1 MDFFYSEFQ
10 ETLEKVDLL
19 MGKPA
24 DQKKPYEHKYSARE
38 LLQSLLTHERIQQSD
53 DISRAAEALIE
64 YILGVNHFETEEIT
78 ESEKHYSR
86 CLHLLL
92 STPISVQAR
101 YLNTFQDVLNALGI
115 LRCNRGEND
124 NGLQYFYKSQSL
136 FESMKTVQFQSF
148 SHTFRD
154 YLTGS
159 DNFRFIIQ
167 GGVNLRKAEQNY
179 TLTLFYMA
187 QAFSKLGD
195 KHKSAE
201 YCAETLKRQIISGDY
216 DMKDWAVNTI
226 NMAEYYVENQ
236 YMAQAVYIL
245 ECGLSIITGKRR
257 KLRSTLN
264 MQLGRAYRS
273 LLDLGLTVHR
283 QGQERPVE
291 INQQLL
297 VLPMLSAS
305 WKELIFPTDIEAA
318 KEIFKIANN
327 HFKIALEYFIID
339 GYVTEHIEMKKDIS
353 GLYKCL
359 CYFENSDARILAMMN
374 RRLELI
380 EGFTKEINKQSYG
393 TLWQHLMNEVASIYL
408 DIYELKVNAAD
419 SQKVEAK
426 RLKKHGDSNKFA
438 LLCIDKHIEMIDFIH
453 KFDMNDDS
461 AKDIIQSSL
470 NLMFG
475 VARLYSKLEDPMTS
489 LRVEY
494 MHKSLKWYE
503 KIRDYLQHTKNG
515 KYSASITDISDQI
528 RICDEMIALMPIR
541 IGQVNAAGADN

>member
-1 MDFFYSEFQ
+1 MHFFYSDFQ
-10 ETLEKVDLL
+10 ETLERVDLL
-19 MGKPA
+19 MGMNA
-24 DQKKPYEHKYSARE
+24 DPKKPFEHKYLARE
-38 LLQSLLTHERIQQSD
+38 QLQALLSHERMKESD
-53 DISRAAEALIE
+53 DLSRAAEALVE

-78 ESEKHYSR
+78 ESDKHYNR
-86 CLHLLL
+86 CLLLLL
-92 STPISVQAR
+92 STPLIVQAR

-115 LRCNRGEND
+115 LRCNRGENEQ
-124 NGLQYFYKSQSL
+124 GLQYFYKSQSL
-136 FESMKTVQFQSF
+136 YESMKTVPTQSF

-187 QAFSKLGD
+187 QAFGKLGN

-201 YCAETLKRQIISGDY
+201 YCAETLKRQMISGDY

-226 NMAEYYVENQ
+226 NMAEYYVENN
-236 YMAQAVYIL
+236 YISQAVYIL

-273 LLDLGLTVHR
+273 LLDLGLDMHR
-283 QGQERPVE
+283 QGLGPPEQLH
-291 INQQLL
+291 QQLL
-297 VLPMLSAS
+297 VLPMLTAQ
-305 WKELIFPTDIEAA
+305 WKEVVFPFEIEAA
-318 KEIFKIANN
+318 KEVFKVANT
-327 HFKIALEYFIID
+327 HFKVALEYFVID

-359 CYFENSDARILAMMN
+359 CYFENSDARIFAMMT

-380 EGFTKEINKQSYG
+380 ENFTKEINKQSYS

-408 DIYELKVNAAD
+408 DIYELKINAAE
-419 SQKVEAK
+419 SQKTPAK
-426 RLKKHGDSNKFA
+426 RLQKHTAANQYA
-438 LLCIDKHIEMIDFIH
+438 LTCIEKHVEMIDFIQ
-453 KFDMNDDS
+453 KFDMNDDT
-461 AKDIIQSSL
+461 AKDIIQSTL

-475 VARLYSKLEDPMTS
+475 VARLYSKLEDSDVAKRVGFMLNS
-489 LRVEY
+489 LT
-494 MHKSLKWYE
+494 WYE
-503 KIRDYLQHTKNG
+503 KVRDYLLKAKSG
-515 KYSASITDISDQI
+515 KYSGSVSDISDQI
-528 RICDEMIALMPIR
+528 RICEEMIGLMPIR
-541 IGQVNAAGADN
+541 ISQVNAGLDS